1 MMVADA
7 TIPPTS
13 PIGHRIARGAGWMIL
28 LRLSD
33 RLLGILSFSILARLL
48 VPEHFGLVA
57 LAGSLIGF
65 VELFTEMSVEVTL
78 VRDPHIDRRLYD
90 TAWTLKI
97 IRAFVLGVLFILCA
111 KPASW
116 FFNEARLETVIY
128 ALALA
133 GLLQAVE
140 NIGVIEFRKFL
151 AFNKEFQYAFLTRI
165 LSFPVAILLAY
176 QWRSYWALIGGML
189 AQRAIQAG
197 LGYIMHSYRPWFSLE
212 GMGVLLHVSK
222 WMALQSCAYGLRMRA
237 PAIVLGR
244 LANVTTVG
252 YFDVAYEMASLA
264 TSELRAPI
272 ARVLLPGF
280 ATLSADLNRMK
291 KGFLD
296 AYGVLVLLGLP
307 IPITLAFCAPSIVR
321 ILLGDH
327 WLPAVPVV
335 QILAL
340 YGIIQVFGTNSHV
353 IYVTLNKLKLMT
365 GLSTLH
371 LGILV
376 PCLIGGVWW
385 NGAIGAGWALTIAA
399 AIMLC
404 TDICLAVRVLGL
416 RVSDFGSSIVRP
428 ALAGGGMSLM
438 LWGLTAHEPAVNGWA
453 LELLSLFGMGT
464 AGLATYFGLI
474 LCAWVLWGRPEGAER
489 RIRTMSK
496 AQWDSLRSQ
505 VGTTVPTA

>member
-1 MMVADA
+1 MVADTA
-7 TIPPTS
+7 IPPPTPVS
-13 PIGHRIARGAGWMIL
+13 QRIASGAGWMIL

-65 VELFTEMSVEVTL
+65 VELFTEMSVEVAL
-78 VRDPHIDRRLYD
+78 VRDPQIDRRLYA

-97 IRAFVLGVLFILCA
+97 IRAVALGILFVLLA
-111 KPASW
+111 KPVAW
-116 FFNEARLETVIY
+116 FFDEARLEAVIY

-140 NIGVIEFRKFL
+140 NIGVIDFRKLL
-151 AFNKEFQYAFLTRI
+151 AFDKEFQYVFLTRI
-165 LSFPVAILLAY
+165 LSFPIAILMAY

-197 LGYIMHSYRPWFSLE
+197 LSYIVHSYRPTFSLE
-212 GMGVLLHVSK
+212 GMQTLLHISK
-222 WMALQSCAYGLRMRA
+222 WMALQNCAYGFRMRA
-237 PAIVLGR
+237 PAVVLGR
-244 LANVTTVG
+244 LANVTAVG

-280 ATLSADLNRMK
+280 ATLSTDPDRMK
-291 KGFLD
+291 RGFLD

-307 IPITLAFCAPSIVR
+307 IPITMALCAPSIVR

-327 WLPAVPVV
+327 WLPAVPVI

-340 YGIIQVFGTNSHV
+340 YGVIQVFGTNSHV
-353 IYVTLNKLKLMT
+353 IYMTLNKLKLMT
-365 GLSTLH
+365 GLSVMH
-371 LGILV
+371 LGILL

-385 NGAIGAGWALTIAA
+385 NGAIGAGWALTITAA
-399 AIMLC
+399 VVLIINMF
-404 TDICLAVRVLGL
+404 LAVRVLSL
-416 RVSDFGSSIVRP
+416 HLSDFGRSIVRP

-438 LWGLTAHEPAVNGWA
+438 LWGLIAYTPPAHGMA
-453 LELLSLFGMGT
+453 LELLSLVLMGT
-464 AGLATYFGLI
+464 AGLTTYLGLI
-474 LCAWVLWGRPEGAER
+474 LSLWILWGRPEGAER
-489 RIRTMSK
+489 RILTMAK
-496 AQWDSLRSQ
+496 AQWDSLRSRIS
-505 VGTTVPTA
+505 TTVPTV